1 MKKTF
6 KNTMIVI
13 ILSFCLVY
21 KNLNY
26 TLRPK
31 GKGKQ
36 ITFFFLT
43 KPKTT
48 VEDVFQTRLQ

>member
-1 MKKTF
+1 M
-6 KNTMIVI
+6 MMI
-13 ILSFCLVY
+13 ILSFCSVY

-26 TLRPK
+26 TLTPK

-43 KPKTT
+43 QPKTT

>member
-1 MKKTF
+1 MKKHF
-6 KNTMIVI
+6 KNTMIMI